1 MKIKFSINK
10 FLWYNNRYHKRL
22 NKHYVCFANMFHH
35 STFRVQLYYF
45 SFLWQWNEDECVA
58 CHRRFVLYFPTFLLY
73 FSFLPSLCSFATLI
87 SSFELKVWFTRKSK
101 LNLLLIKMYHAYAH
115 MLHSLSM
122 NYIPSN
128 YALQPWI
135 QNFLKLSKSLKEETS
150 GNFSKTK

>member
-1 MKIKFSINK
+1 MILKLHICNQ
-10 FLWYNNRYHKRL
+10 L
-22 NKHYVCFANMFHH
+22 H
-35 STFRVQLYYF
+35 SLAFCD
-45 SFLWQWNEDECVA
+45 NEM
-58 CHRRFVLYFPTFLLY
+58 RMNVLHVIGDLFYIFPTFLLY
-73 FSFLPSLCSFATLI
+73 FSFLLSLCSFATLI

-135 QNFLKLSKSLKEETS
+135 QNFLKLSKSLKEESS
-150 GNFSKTK
+150 GNFSKTKKKYKFSFNHKYISQK